1 MYRVLVICLKTKFQ
15 SVKIAYLIPALM
27 NKSINITSDPVR
39 VGRLLGY
46 KKFSDVL

>member
-1 MYRVLVICLKTKFQ
+1 MYLKTKLP
-15 SVKIAYLIPALM
+15 SAKIAYLIPALM